1 MYIIV
6 AGGGKVGYYLTKTL
20 INEGYEVLLIEKNP
34 AKCEIYM
41 HQFGAAVMQGDAAE
55 AVRLYEAGAER
66 ADVVI
71 AATGDDED
79 NLVICQVARERFQ
92 VRRTIARVNNP
103 KNEELFR
110 LLGIDATVS
119 NTNVIMNMLEQQIPD
134 LPFVHLLALKHEEL
148 AIVEVKVAESSEVVD
163 REIQHVRFPRDVIIT
178 AMLRQGELIIPTGQT
193 IIQAGDELIVVT
205 KREQEDVLRKLL
217 TKDPL

>member
-34 AKCEIYM
+34 VKCEIYLE
-41 HQFGAAVMQGDAAE
+41 QFGAAVMQGDAAE
-55 AVRLYEAGAER
+55 ASRLQEAGAAR

-71 AATGDDED
+71 AVTGDDED
-79 NLVICQVARERFQ
+79 NLVICQVAKERFQ

-110 LLGIDATVS
+110 MLGIDATVS
-119 NTNVIMNMLEQQIPD
+119 NTNVIMNMIEQQIPD

-148 AIVEVKVAESSEVVD
+148 AIVEIKVSGNSEVID
-163 REIQHVRFPRDVIIT
+163 QEIQNIRFPRDVIIT
-178 AMLRQGELIIPTGQT
+178 ALIRKGELIIPGGQT
-193 IIQAGDELIVVT
+193 IIKPGDELIVVT
-205 KREQEDVLRKLL
+205 RRSQEEELRRLL
-217 TKDPL
+217 TVQIP